1 MNSAKKIYYGAI
13 MFIASIFIVT
23 SCAKEKPEDPV
34 EPVTDTTDPVITYLT
49 TIESLYGTSQ
59 KVIIDFKVNDETKL
73 KSVELTVKNTT
84 IDSIY
89 LHRMDITD
97 AKEFFVKDSI
107 VTNLTTTM
115 ANFTVS
121 IEAIDSAGNIATS
134 SKGFHVM
141 D

>member
-1 MNSAKKIYYGAI
+1 M
-13 MFIASIFIVT
+13 MFLASLFLAT
-23 SCAKEKPEDPV
+23 ACAKEKPVDPV

-49 TIESLYGTSQ
+49 TLESLYGTSQ
-59 KVIIDFKVNDETKL
+59 KVLIDFKVNDEKKL
-73 KSVELTVKNTT
+73 KSIELTVKNTS

-89 LHRMDITD
+89 LHRMDLTD

-107 VTNLTTTM
+107 VTNLTTAM
-115 ANFTVS
+115 ANFTVC

>member
-1 MNSAKKIYYGAI
+1 MNSTKKIYYGTI

-34 EPVTDTTDPVITYLT
+34 EPVADTTDPVITYLT

-89 LHRMDITD
+89 LHRMDMND

-115 ANFTVS
+115 ANFTVA
-121 IEAIDSAGNIATS
+121 IEAIDSAGNIASS

>member
-1 MNSAKKIYYGAI
+1 MNSTKKIYYSAI
-13 MFIASIFIVT
+13 MFIISIFIVT
-23 SCAKEKPEDPV
+23 SCAKEKPV
-34 EPVTDTTDPVITYLT
+34 NDTTDPVITYLT
-49 TIESLYGTSQ
+49 TLESLYGTSQ
-59 KVIIDFKVNDETKL
+59 KVVIDFKANDETKL
-73 KSVELTVKNTT
+73 KSVELTVMNTT

-115 ANFTVS
+115 ANFTVAV
-121 IEAIDSAGNIATS
+121 EVIDSAGNIVSS